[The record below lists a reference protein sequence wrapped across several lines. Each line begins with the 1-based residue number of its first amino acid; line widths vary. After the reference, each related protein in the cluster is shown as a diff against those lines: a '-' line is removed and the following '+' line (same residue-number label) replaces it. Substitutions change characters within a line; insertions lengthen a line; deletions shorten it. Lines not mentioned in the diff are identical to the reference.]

1 MDIVVSN
8 TPNTLDRKRK
18 DKGPEALEGY
28 FKELLES
35 SPQEA
40 IDLVNDDNL
49 NFASLFVLRS
59 QLKDPSLNNELNLR
73 NTTSLKIIN
82 EILTGEKD
90 ISVMEHI
97 SSEHT
102 QIIHSTLKWIFETG
116 SIDDGLS
123 NEFDEVLDISAI
135 LLTKLYNEQKIIPTI
150 VDMIFNRNRKD
161 YFIHDLVWAFYESRD
176 PYSLI
181 MIANR
186 LLSSDKK
193 DIQLANKLLS
203 FVPAI
208 AKDDNVNNQRKYI
221 SFLDWIE
228 ENSLFLYFTGQS
240 LQQTTKPMP
249 YAVDLEAKYL
259 CKYISVNT
267 GKTLKPFTEKEHYLL
282 NEFNTLDLDNKI
294 FLSSF
299 SNMMHHKNPVWW
311 DSWINKP
318 ITEQVRIAR
327 SMIGGEQ

>member
-8 TPNTLDRKRK
+8 TPNSLDRKRK
-18 DKGPEALEGY
+18 DNGPKALEVY
-28 FKELLES
+28 FDELAQS
-35 SPQEA
+35 KPREA

-49 NFASLFVLRS
+49 HFASLFVLRS
-59 QLKDPSLNNELNLR
+59 KLMDPSVNNNLNLR
-73 NTTSLKIIN
+73 NTVALKIIN
-82 EILTGEKD
+82 EILTGERD
-90 ISVMEHI
+90 ISVMERI
-97 SSEHT
+97 SSDYT
-102 QIIHSTLKWIFETG
+102 QIIHSTLKWMFETG

-123 NEFDEVLDISAI
+123 NQYDEVLDIAAI

-186 LLSSDKK
+186 LLSSDEK

-208 AKDDNVNNQRKYI
+208 AKDDNANNQKKYI

-240 LQQTTKPMP
+240 LQQTNKPMP

-259 CKYISVNT
+259 CKYISVDT
-267 GKTLKPFTEKEHYLL
+267 GKTLKPMTEREHGLL
-282 NEFNTLDLDNKI
+282 DEFRRLNLDTKI

-299 SNMMHHKNPVWW
+299 SNMMHYRDPAWW
-311 DSWINKP
+311 DSWINQS
-318 ITEQVRIAR
+318 ITEQVKIAK